1 MAYVVPDNGGEGVT
15 MGESARKARKAAHLT
30 MTKLAKMAGVSLSTI
45 YNLEKDRSSP
55 NVLSVEALALALN
68 ISMEEYIGS
77 EIDCVHVVRCKDCSV
92 PHDEFVGC
100 PKLLGLV
107 TPPWFYCPYGER
119 KT

>member
-1 MAYVVPDNGGEGVT
+1 MT
-15 MGESARKARKAAHLT
+15 LGESARKARETAGLT
-30 MTKLAKMAGVSLSTI
+30 QNKLSEISGVCASTI
-45 YNLEKDRSSP
+45 FNIEKDARNP
-55 NVLSVEALALALN
+55 AVLSVEALAMALG